1 MGASAS
7 QLVDELHSSAQL
19 PDEISVERKLK
30 VLKTVQEMGA
40 ADPEIA
46 VQVVEQGGMQPL
58 LRSYNASHPRVRTE
72 AAKAL
77 AVLSRQPTNQ
87 LEMGQD
93 DTLPHYH
100 PALLTG
106 DPEFKEHAM
115 AIMAELAT
123 PEVNKL
129 KLAHEGLLGPII
141 AETVSPSTA
150 LQLHALRA
158 LARLCEVPQIAGLAA
173 QRSVLDSL
181 LKAARSPDPAL
192 KLAVIKVLT
201 GLAAVG
207 QNLSAFVSSGAL
219 IFLLGCTFNAPDVQ
233 VPLLPPPPLPARSA
247 LRAPTSPLP
256 HSPCCSRPQAGCS
269 VSSSKGRRRA
279 KGRRL
284 ASWLARGAA
293 ACLRPRHSHALATAR
308 AFSDIV

>member
-233 VPLLPPPPLPARSA
+233 VPLLPPPRSRLGLPCVPPLHHCP
-247 LRAPTSPLP
+247 
-256 HSPCCSRPQAGCS
+256 
-269 VSSSKGRRRA
+269 
-279 KGRRL
+279 
-284 ASWLARGAA
+284 
-293 ACLRPRHSHALATAR
+293 TAR
-308 AFSDIV
+308 AARGRRQGAPSARLKAADELKAAGSRAG